1 MFGRRN
7 EYINM
12 LGIDRDIYRDMRE
25 QMNNKKIIEDLT
37 GQLSELNMRY
47 FNLCEDI
54 RSLERE
60 NAILKK
66 MFEDAADTQVIKYNG
81 KLFRITNTSHFAFED
96 SEDTLNVD
104 AICVTMEGE

>member
-12 LGIDRDIYRDMRE
+12 LGINRDVYRDMRE

-60 NAILKK
+60 NALLKN
-66 MFEDAADTQVIKYNG
+66 MFNSSEDTQAIRYNG
-81 KLFRITNTSHFAFED
+81 KLFRITDTTHFKSNDAEDQLDVTAF
-96 SEDTLNVD
+96 
-104 AICVTMEGE
+104 CVTMEVK